1 MKKLLTL
8 FVFVFLTQTTLF
20 ATTPYNLEGLKS
32 LNILIIDL
40 SDAIPLSLE
49 TKLAHDLKKEL
60 EANGIKTSKDGV
72 GAMFVK
78 MTTIKQKNRA
88 IVYITLGVGEEA
100 MIHRD
105 KGVESFVVTYS
116 YDDMIE
122 TEKLEEDVYDAV
134 MNFLLDEFLE
144 QYHED
149 NDL

>member
-8 FVFVFLTQTTLF
+8 FILSLLTHATLS

-32 LNILIIDL
+32 LNILILDL

-60 EANGIKTSKDGV
+60 EKNGIKTTKDGV

-78 MTTIKQKNRA
+78 MTTIKQKDRA
-88 IVYITLGVGEEA
+88 VVYITLGVGEEGT
-100 MIHRD
+100 IHRS
-105 KGVESFVVTYS
+105 KEIESFVGTYN

-122 TEKLEEDVYDAV
+122 TDKLEEDVYDSV
-134 MNFLLDEFLE
+134 INFLLEEFLE

-149 NDL
+149 NDI

>member
-1 MKKLLTL
+1 MKKLLT
-8 FVFVFLTQTTLF
+8 VFIFSFLTQATLF

-32 LNILIIDL
+32 LNILILDL

-60 EANGIKTSKDGV
+60 ESNGIKTTKDGV

-78 MTTIKQKNRA
+78 MTTIKQKDRA
-88 IVYITLGVGEEA
+88 VVYITLGVGEEGT
-100 MIHRD
+100 IHRT
-105 KGVESFVVTYS
+105 KEIESFVGTYS

-122 TEKLEEDVYDAV
+122 TEKLEEDVYDSV
-134 MNFLLDEFLE
+134 MNFLLEEFLE

-149 NDL
+149 NDV

>member
-8 FVFVFLTQTTLF
+8 FIFFLFIEGTLS

-32 LNILIIDL
+32 LNILILDL

-49 TKLAHDLKKEL
+49 TRLAYDLKKEL
-60 EANGIKTSKDGV
+60 EKNGIQTTKDGV

-78 MTTIKQKNRA
+78 MTTIKQKKHA
-88 IVYITLGVGEEA
+88 VVYITLGIGEEA
-100 MIHRD
+100 TIHRD
-105 KGVESFVVTYS
+105 RPVESFVVTYN

-122 TEKLEEDVYDAV
+122 TDNLEVDVYDSV

-144 QYHED
+144 QLEED
-149 NDL
+149 NE